1 MSRDKFQIRSLCRPI
16 EIREGDYV
24 NVMGLLHRIK
34 EYQLKP
40 FWLMSKDI
48 SEELLKDEDI
58 LAVEWLGDAGLS
70 VIKTILEP
78 EEVAEMLSDLL
89 PDEQFKIV
97 PFSRVEELGEGENPF
112 YGVLDWRV
120 EDDD

>member
-1 MSRDKFQIRSLCRPI
+1 MAVQ
-16 EIREGDYV
+16 
-24 NVMGLLHRIK
+24 
-34 EYQLKP
+34 
-40 FWLMSKDI
+40 
-48 SEELLKDEDI
+48 ELLKDEDI
-58 LAVEWLGDAGLS
+58 LAVDWLGDAGLS

-78 EEVAEMLSDLL
+78 EEVAEILSDLL